1 MQEHIFGH
9 CNSEGRAGVLENVSV
24 TFIDE
29 TDLQN
34 LEEKEKT
41 IGSTLSKPWYPGT
54 WIFLK
59 VSKQHFWVTIFSFTR
74 FLGHGMFKDNIFG
87 HI

>member
-54 WIFLK
+54 
-59 VSKQHFWVTIFSFTR
+59 
-74 FLGHGMFKDNIFG
+74 
-87 HI
+87 

>member
-34 LEEKEKT
+34 LEKKKKLLDPHFQ
-41 IGSTLSKPWYPGT
+41 SPGT
-54 WIFLK
+54 
-59 VSKQHFWVTIFSFTR
+59 
-74 FLGHGMFKDNIFG
+74 LGLEYS
-87 HI
+87 

>member
-1 MQEHIFGH
+1 MCKNTYLGIVTA
-9 CNSEGRAGVLENVSV
+9 RVVLGVLENVSV

-54 WIFLK
+54 
-59 VSKQHFWVTIFSFTR
+59 
-74 FLGHGMFKDNIFG
+74 
-87 HI
+87 